1 MSKMENMPVCDLR
14 NHTDIAVIQ
23 AIESIQN
30 VAMVIL
36 PKEAPADVLQALHS
50 IPMRNVAAVITLDR
64 NGRVQILNGVSAIGN
79 TDLGTEGN
87 SALVINGIAVI
98 TDLSPDVRAS
108 LYLNG
113 IVLIQEKLRSHPGL
127 HFAMTNGLKVYAD
140 FKKYKLFP
148 EEVTLDLDFLTWLDP
163 DTVIVAGNK
172 IKVGDDVTIDLL
184 QEKRLTLVS
193 GNVVVCPA
201 ALKGYIQSIST
212 VGNKIV
218 SASASGDETRPTS
231 D

>member
-1 MSKMENMPVCDLR
+1 MSKMENMPICDLR

-36 PKEAPADVLQALHS
+36 PKEAPSDVLQALHS

-64 NGRVQILNGVSAIGN
+64 NDRIQIINGLSVIGN
-79 TDLGTEGN
+79 ADLGTEGN
-87 SALVINGIAVI
+87 TTLVVNGIAVI
-98 TDLSPDVRAS
+98 ADLSPEVRAS
-108 LYLNG
+108 IYLNG

-127 HFAMTNGLKVYAD
+127 NFAMTNGIKVYAN
-140 FKKYKLFP
+140 FAKYKLFP
-148 EEVTLDLDFLTWLDP
+148 DEVTLDLDFLTWLDP
-163 DTVIVAGNK
+163 DTVIAAGNK
-172 IKVGDDVTIDLL
+172 IIVGNDVTIDLL
-184 QEKRLTLVS
+184 REKRLTLVS

-218 SASASGDETRPTS
+218 SASASDDETGPAT